1 MDLLDRYVHA
11 VRFWLPRG
19 QQDDI
24 TAELAEDLRSQIE
37 EQEAKLGRKL
47 TELEVASLLKGR
59 GRPVFVAGRYR
70 PQQYLIGPTLFPI
83 YRFVLFIVALCYL
96 LPWMLVWVSLEI
108 FDPFY
113 HSHVLTAMGQAWG
126 SFWITT
132 IVAVGIVTI
141 VFAIIERI
149 DYEKKFMEN
158 WDPRKLPP
166 VRDPNRIPR
175 FNSVFELAA
184 NGVFAV
190 WWLNWMS
197 SLTLL
202 DRGGV
207 RIVLAPAWHPYYW
220 AMLAV
225 ALANIALAAVNLAHR
240 YWTWRRGILR
250 LILEIAGAIPICW
263 LFKANILAQIVLPNL
278 SAARATGLVNS
289 INLNM
294 ARSFPYAVA
303 CCAIVIVLSNT
314 FRLIRLRTKR
324 TGIMQG
330 AAV

>member
-37 EQEAKLGRKL
+37 EQETKLGRKL
-47 TELEVASLLKGR
+47 TELEVAALLKER
-59 GRPVFVAGRYR
+59 GRPVFVANRYR

-96 LPWMLVWVSLEI
+96 LPWILVWISLEI

-113 HSHVLTAMGQAWG
+113 HSHVLTAMGQVWG

-132 IVAVGIVTI
+132 IVAVGVVTI

-149 DYEKKFMEN
+149 DYQKKFVEN
-158 WDPRKLPP
+158 WNPRKLPP

-175 FNSVFELAA
+175 FHSVFELAA
-184 NGVFAV
+184 NGVFVV

-225 ALANIALAAVNLAHR
+225 ALGNIVLAAANLAHPH
-240 YWTWRRGILR
+240 WTWCRSIFR
-250 LILEIAGAIPICW
+250 LILETAGAIPICW
-263 LFKANILAQIVLPNL
+263 LFKANILAQIVVPNL
-278 SAARATGLVNS
+278 PAARATELVHA

-294 ARSFPYAVA
+294 ARAFPYAVA

-314 FRLIRLRTKR
+314 FRLIRMRTKR
-324 TGIMQG
+324 ARLMQG
-330 AAV
+330 VAV

>member
-1 MDLLDRYVHA
+1 MDLLDRYLHA

-24 TAELAEDLRSQIE
+24 VAELSEDIHSQIE
-37 EQEAKLGRKL
+37 EQETTLGRKL
-47 TELEVASLLKGR
+47 SEAEWEAILKQR
-59 GRPVFVAGRYR
+59 GRPVLVANRYL
-70 PQQYLIGPTLFPI
+70 PQRYLIGPTLFPI

-96 LPWMLVWVSLEI
+96 LPWILVWISLEI

-132 IVAVGIVTI
+132 IIAFGIVTI
-141 VFAIIERI
+141 IFAVIERVEPK
-149 DYEKKFMEN
+149 EKLLEN

-175 FNSVFELAA
+175 FNSIFELAV
-184 NGVFAV
+184 NGVFVV
-190 WWLNWMS
+190 WWLDRMW
-197 SLTLL
+197 SLELL

-207 RIVLAPAWHPYYW
+207 HIVLAPAWHTYFW
-220 AMLAV
+220 VMLAV
-225 ALANIALAAVNLAHR
+225 ALGNIALAAVNLAYR

-250 LILEIAGAIPICW
+250 LILETAGAIPICW
-263 LFKANILAQIVLPNL
+263 LFKANVLAQIVAPNL
-278 SAARATGLVNS
+278 PSERATQLVNQ

-294 ARSFPYAVA
+294 ARAFPYAVA
-303 CCAIVIVLSNT
+303 CCAIIIVLSNA
-314 FRLIRLRTKR
+314 FRLFRLRTKR
-324 TGIMQG
+324 AGLIQG
-330 AAV
+330 VAV